1 MLRGGF
7 GICAARAYPAELVIG
22 TVGEHASRTKHIRVI
37 GPRNRRA
44 KILAKGVATMLHR
57 GFGQRGVVAHGIV
70 AALFFAGA
78 FTLTPA
84 RSSAQ
89 IPVVTNSKMKME
101 MALLETNALK
111 APSYDDTLRTPANDS
126 LHIPVYYVTTRTVNP
141 ESSKPE
147 FQYLNQTVLGSAD
160 YGRTVIKIPERLR
173 AADWNSTNCERTLF
187 GNCKTPDFAETE
199 VNRVNRMPEAKWRE
213 EFAKSLRQNNQKVLI
228 FVHGFNN
235 DFVDA
240 VTAAA
245 QLAYDVH
252 FEGTVVAFDWTS
264 KKSVLDYPYDKEES
278 DRSITQ
284 FLRFLT
290 GIRSAARSQDIT
302 IVGHSMGTRLI
313 ASAMR
318 DEMSDGITDKYR
330 HIVLAASD
338 IDSMIFMNQLAPKV
352 IAKAS
357 FVTMY
362 ASSQDKALMASS
374 GLQGGARV
382 GSGPPSVISFRP
394 ADYVDA
400 STLRTDLL
408 GHGYYRE
415 NAKLL
420 NDLYLLLTYES
431 TAINR
436 QLPTVRN
443 APSPD
448 YFVLRK

>member
-1 MLRGGF
+1 MML
-7 GICAARAYPAELVIG
+7 YPRIFQ
-22 TVGEHASRTKHIRVI
+22 GEAVRYEVVQSSAVERRVVLPGYVRLI
-37 GPRNRRA
+37 A
-44 KILAKGVATMLHR
+44 VALCFAGSTMLLP
-57 GFGQRGVVAHGIV
+57 
-70 AALFFAGA
+70 ALA
-78 FTLTPA
+78 
-84 RSSAQ
+84 SAQ
-89 IPVVTNSKMKME
+89 VPIVTNSKMKME

-111 APSYDDTLRTPANDS
+111 APSYDDTLRAPSNDS

-141 ESSKPE
+141 EATKPE

-173 AADWNSTNCERTLF
+173 AADWNATNCERNLF
-187 GNCKTPDFAETE
+187 GSCKTPDFAETE
-199 VNRVNRMPEAKWRE
+199 VNRVNRMSETKWRE
-213 EFAKSLRQNNQKVLI
+213 ELGNSVRKNNQKVLI
-228 FVHGFNN
+228 FIHGFNN

-264 KKSVLDYPYDKEES
+264 KHSLIDYPYDKEES

-290 GIRSAARSQDIT
+290 AIRSVARSQDIT

-318 DEMSDGITDKYR
+318 DEMSDGIADKYR

-338 IDSMIFMNQLAPKV
+338 IDSMIFMNQLAPKL
-352 IAKAS
+352 IAKGS

-382 GSGPPSVISFRP
+382 GSGPPAVISFRP

-400 STLRTDLL
+400 SSLRTDLI

-420 NDLYLLLTYES
+420 NDLYLLFTYET

-436 QLPTVRN
+436 QLPVVRN
-443 APSPD
+443 APLPD